1 MPQTARIYSYYVEK
15 WDEEE
20 LAYYIMTMKVKN
32 FQKIDIYLTIL
43 F

>member
-15 WDEEE
+15 WDEE